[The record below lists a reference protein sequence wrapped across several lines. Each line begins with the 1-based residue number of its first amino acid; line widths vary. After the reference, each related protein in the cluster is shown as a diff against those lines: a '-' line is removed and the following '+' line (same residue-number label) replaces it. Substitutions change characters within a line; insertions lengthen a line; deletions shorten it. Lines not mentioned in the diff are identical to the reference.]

1 MQAGRQQARNQQAGN
16 QQAERQQE
24 PSTNRKQN
32 RRSKQSAAVAKKGN
46 EEVAYFQNCVK
57 EAARGG
63 ATAASKSEADLFS
76 KQGSRGINFDTY
88 DKIEVTCQGPGAQDV
103 APLALFQDLNLSP
116 VLHANVARMH
126 YQRPTPIQRHAVPLA
141 MHGCDL
147 MCCAQTGS
155 GKTAAFLLPV
165 VAKLLSGGCAKGNG
179 ASPRCVV
186 LAPTRELAS
195 QIELEAEKLCYSS
208 GLGCVAV
215 HPLTHTHTHTHTHTL
230 RHRHRHTHRHRHYTA
245 CNIHSHRRCTVVQ
258 TRSASCET

>member
-1 MQAGRQQARNQQAGN
+1 MQAGRR
-16 QQAERQQE
+16 QE
-24 PSTNRKQN
+24 PSTDRKQN

-46 EEVAYFQNCVK
+46 EEIAYFQNCVK

-63 ATAASKSEADLFS
+63 STGLQSKSEDDLFS
-76 KQGSRGINFDTY
+76 KQGSQGINFDTY

-103 APLALFQDLNLSP
+103 APLALFQDLNLSS

-126 YQRPTPIQRHAVPLA
+126 YRRPTPIQRHAVPLA

-165 VAKLLSGGCAKGNG
+165 VAKLLSGGSAKGNG

-215 HPLTHTHTHTHTHTL
+215 NTNTHAHTYTHTLTHT
-230 RHRHRHTHRHRHYTA
+230 YT
-245 CNIHSHRRCTVVQ
+245 
-258 TRSASCET
+258 